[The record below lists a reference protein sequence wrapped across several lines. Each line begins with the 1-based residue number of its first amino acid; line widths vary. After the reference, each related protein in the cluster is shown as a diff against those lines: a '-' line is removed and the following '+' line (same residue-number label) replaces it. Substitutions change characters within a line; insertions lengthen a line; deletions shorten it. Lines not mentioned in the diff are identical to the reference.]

1 MKSCIF
7 FGHRTVTQNIRD
19 ELFSQISYLIESCG
33 VDTFWVGHQGS
44 FDETV
49 ISVLESIKK
58 VYTCISCTIVIANLR
73 DLNKKCVYELDTI
86 FPEELEGSIPR
97 FAIDKRNR
105 WMIERSDFAITYVMR
120 DGGAQKYKDILLKKN
135 KTVIEISK

>member
-1 MKSCIF
+1 MKSCTF

-19 ELFSQISYLIESCG
+19 ELFSQISYLIECCG

-58 VYTCISCTIVIANLR
+58 VYPCISCNIVLANLR
-73 DLNKKCVYELDTI
+73 EANNSSFDLDTV

-105 WMIERSDFAITYVMR
+105 WMIEHSDFAITYVMR

>member
-1 MKSCIF
+1 MKSCTF

-58 VYTCISCTIVIANLR
+58 VYPCISCNIVLSNLR
-73 DLNKKCVYELDTI
+73 KANNSSLGLDTV

-105 WMIERSDFAITYVMR
+105 WMIEHSDFAITYVMR

-135 KTVIEISK
+135 KTVIELSK

>member
-1 MKSCIF
+1 MKSCTF

-19 ELFSQISYLIESCG
+19 ELFSQISYIIESCG

-58 VYTCISCTIVIANLR
+58 VYPCISCNIVLSNLR
-73 DLNKKCVYELDTI
+73 KANNSSLGLDTV

-105 WMIERSDFAITYVMR
+105 WMIEHSDFAITYVMR

-135 KTVIEISK
+135 KTVIELSK

>member
-1 MKSCIF
+1 MKSCTF
-7 FGHRTVTQNIRD
+7 FGHRTVTHNIR
-19 ELFSQISYLIESCG
+19 EKLFSQISYLIESCG

-58 VYTCISCTIVIANLR
+58 VYPCISCNIVLSNLHEANNSSF
-73 DLNKKCVYELDTI
+73 DLDTV

-105 WMIERSDFAITYVMR
+105 WMIEHSDFAITYVMR
-120 DGGAQKYKDILLKKN
+120 DGGAKKYKDILLKKN
-135 KTVIEISK
+135 KTVIELSK